1 MKSLSF
7 IFKASIAGLFIAA
20 IILLWMWPAG
30 ESDSPDQ
37 APLLPSTPTLND
49 QPASPATDYGS
60 GPYSYAGAVEQAS
73 PSVVNIYTS
82 RTVRESVN
90 PLFERFFNLNTP
102 QRSRK
107 QTGLG
112 SGVIFTDN
120 GYIITNYHVVK
131 SAEDIRVSLYDGR
144 DFAAKF
150 IGADPETDLAILHI
164 EIQDLSAIRL
174 GDSNKLRVGDVV
186 LAIGNPFGVG
196 QTVTMGIIS
205 ATGRDHLGLNTFEN
219 FIQTDAAIN
228 PGNSGGALVN
238 ARGELIGINTAIFSQ
253 SGGSH
258 GIGFAIP
265 VDMAK
270 TVLDQISRHGK
281 VIRGWLGIEARDIPP
296 GLQQQLPAPGVL
308 VAGIF
313 QNGPADRAGLQR
325 GDVITEINR
334 TATTN
339 TRTLLSVI
347 TDNSPGTE
355 LSIKVWRNNQTVELK
370 ARLMERP
377 PIQS

>member
-30 ESDSPDQ
+30 ESNNPDQ
-37 APLLPSTPTLND
+37 APLMPSTPALND

-60 GPYSYAGAVEQAS
+60 GPYSYAGAVDQAS

-270 TVLDQISRHGK
+270 TVLDQISRYGK

-296 GLQQQLPAPGVL
+296 SLQQQLPAPGVL

-339 TRTLLSVI
+339 TRILLSVI

-355 LSIKVWRNNQTVELK
+355 LTIKVWRNNQTVELK

>member
-7 IFKASIAGLFIAA
+7 ILKASLAGFLLAAVILFA
-20 IILLWMWPAG
+20 MWPRQDKRDLEQPPA
-30 ESDSPDQ
+30 
-37 APLLPSTPTLND
+37 LPSTPYRSEQT
-49 QPASPATDYGS
+49 SPPLTTQGS
-60 GPYSYAGAVEQAS
+60 GPFSYAGAVDQAT

-90 PLFERFFNLNTP
+90 PLFERFFSLNTP

-112 SGVIFTDN
+112 SGVIFTPN
-120 GYIITNYHVVK
+120 GHIITNYHVVK

-144 DFAAKF
+144 DFPARF
-150 IGADPETDLAILHI
+150 IGADPDTDLAILHI
-164 EIQDLSAIRL
+164 DTQDLSPIRL
-174 GDSNKLRVGDVV
+174 GDSNRLRVGDVV

-196 QTVTMGIIS
+196 QTVTMGIVS

-238 ARGELIGINTAIFSQ
+238 ARGELVGINTAIFSQ
-253 SGGSH
+253 SGGSL

-270 TVLDQISRHGK
+270 TVLDQITRYGK
-281 VIRGWLGIEARDIPP
+281 VIRGWLGIEARDLPP
-296 GLQQQLPAPGVL
+296 SLLQQLPVPGVL

-313 QNGPADRAGLQR
+313 QNGPADRAGIQR

-334 TATTN
+334 IATTN

-347 TDNSPGTE
+347 TDNRPGTE
-355 LSIKVWRNNQTVELK
+355 LTIKVLRNNQLLEIK

-377 PIQS
+377 PLQS